1 MQAQAVPEVK
11 SRPQKIYVAGHRG
24 MVGSAIVRTLLAQG
38 VSPQNIVYRTRDE
51 LDLCNQSAVQ
61 DFFNKERPTQ
71 VYLAAAKVGGIHAN
85 NTYPADFI
93 YQNLIV
99 QANVIHAAHSH
110 DVQKLLFLGSS
121 CIYPRLATQPMR
133 EDALL
138 SGSLE
143 PTNEPY
149 AVAKIAGIKMCESYN
164 RQYGCDYR
172 SVMPTNLYG
181 PGDNYHPENS
191 HVIPALIRRFH
202 EAKLATTPE
211 VAIWGTGT
219 PRREF
224 LCVDDMAAASVF
236 VMQLPTATYQAHTMP
251 MQNHINVGFG
261 SDITIFELAHAVGQ
275 AVGYSGRISFDAT
288 KPDGAPRKW
297 MDSSRLNALGWQ
309 PQVALQQGL
318 NQAYGDF
325 LNVIARNAQMRE

>member
-1 MQAQAVPEVK
+1 MSSASETTPGL
-11 SRPQKIYVAGHRG
+11 QKIYVAGHRG

-38 VSPQNIVYRTRDE
+38 VPEQNIVSRTHGE
-51 LDLCNQSAVQ
+51 LDLCNQAAVQ
-61 DFFNKERPTQ
+61 DFFSQVQPSQ

-99 QANVIHAAHSH
+99 QANVIHAAHTH
-110 DVQKLLFLGSS
+110 GVQKLLFLGSS
-121 CIYPRLATQPMR
+121 CIYPRLASQPMR

-138 SGSLE
+138 TGALE

-149 AVAKIAGIKMCESYN
+149 AVAKIAGIKLCESYN

-202 EAKLATTPE
+202 EAKLASAPE

-219 PRREF
+219 PKREF
-224 LCVDDMAAASVF
+224 LYVDDMASASVF
-236 VMQLPTATYQAHTMP
+236 VMQLPLATYKAHTLP

-275 AVGYSGRISFDAT
+275 AVGYRGRISFDAS

-309 PQVALQQGL
+309 PQVALQHGL
-318 NQAYGDF
+318 AQAYADL
-325 LNVIARNAQMRE
+325 LNARAHTATA